1 MVLTLLTNNVP
12 CNRKTISHPAYAP
25 ANVTSFVFM
34 RIDRLSL
41 SCPGRTRHEAA
52 DKNSSPLFLV
62 HFSSLR
68 SGGFFMQAWEAACV
82 QLRRHLNQLQHI
94 DFALNTSLPNGND
107 LDNLASNKIV
117 RSRTRRF
124 TSFSGGR
131 RDLPVRHPALETG
144 IMTSQR
150 LPHAHPYVNS
160 VYMGRE
166 NAASS
171 ARIRG
176 KDRPL

>member
-1 MVLTLLTNNVP
+1 MSLFVP
-12 CNRKTISHPAYAP
+12 EELG
-25 ANVTSFVFM
+25 M
-34 RIDRLSL
+34 
-41 SCPGRTRHEAA
+41 SCGQ
-52 DKNSSPLFLV
+52 KFFPLFLGALLITAFCGILYASV
-62 HFSSLR
+62 GGRLR
-68 SGGFFMQAWEAACV
+68 PIEKTFC
-82 QLRRHLNQLQHI
+82 NQLQHI

-131 RDLPVRHPALETG
+131 RDLPLRHPALETG

-150 LPHAHPYVNS
+150 LPHAHPDVNS